1 MSTRPEEAGA
11 APVLPSWAREAPA
24 GQVLTVSQLTER
36 IRARIASD
44 PRLSSQVAV
53 TGELTNVKPHS
64 QSGHLYFALKDRT
77 SRIACVMW
85 RSNAERLDFTP
96 QDGMQVVAFGYV
108 DVYPPAGA
116 YQLYVQSLYPVGL
129 GLLYARLKELYQ
141 RLSQEGLFDE
151 ARKRP
156 IPRWPRAVGV
166 VTSPDAAALRDV
178 VAVFRRRS
186 PSTPLILSPAQVQ
199 GDGAAES
206 IVAALE
212 RIVRVPEVD
221 VVIVARGG
229 GSADELWVFN
239 DERVVRAVARCPRPV
254 ICAVGHETDVT
265 LAELAADRRAPTPS
279 AAAEM
284 AGPDEAAAR
293 LALHQQVLRL
303 HRAMTRFMARARERF
318 ERAAGHPALMRPER
332 WLGRHRQRLDEL
344 LLRADAA
351 ARRALEGP
359 RLKLAEL
366 AGRLSA
372 ASPLEVLSRGFA
384 LVQHEQTGDWVR
396 RAAAVVVGDRVRV
409 HMVDGALRC
418 RVEAHLE
425 DQAERWRRRTGLAG
439 EEGGES
445 HGPGP

>member
-1 MSTRPEEAGA
+1 MSTKTDETSA
-11 APVLPSWAREAPA
+11 APAQPPWAREAPS
-24 GQVLTVSQLTER
+24 GQVLTVSQLTEH
-36 IRARIASD
+36 IRARIAAD

-53 TGELTNVKPHS
+53 TGELTNVRAHS
-64 QSGHLYFALKDRT
+64 SSGHLYFALKDRM
-77 SRIACVMW
+77 SRIGCVMW
-85 RSNAERLDFTP
+85 RTSADRLNFTP
-96 QDGMQVVAFGYV
+96 QDGMQVVATGYV
-108 DVYPPAGA
+108 DVYPPAGV

-141 RLSQEGLFDE
+141 RLSREGLFDE

-166 VTSPDAAALRDV
+166 VTSPDGAALRDV

-186 PSTPLILSPAQVQ
+186 PHTPLVLSPAKVQ
-199 GDGAAES
+199 GDGAVES

-212 RIVRVPEVD
+212 RLARVPEVD

-229 GSADELWVFN
+229 GSAEDLWVFN
-239 DERVVRAVARCPRPV
+239 DERVVRAVASCPCPV

-293 LALHQQVLRL
+293 LALEQQQLRL
-303 HRAMTRFMARARERF
+303 QRAMARYMARARERF
-318 ERAAGHPALMRPER
+318 ERAAGHPALVRPER

-344 LLRADAA
+344 VLRADAA
-351 ARRALEGP
+351 VSRALERS
-359 RLKLAEL
+359 RLKLAAL

-372 ASPLEVLSRGFA
+372 ASPLEVLRRGYA
-384 LVQHEQTGDWVR
+384 LVQHDETGRWVR
-396 RAAAVVVGDRVRV
+396 QAAMVGVGERVRV
-409 HMVDGALRC
+409 HLADGALRC
-418 RVEAHLE
+418 RVE
-425 DQAERWRRRTGLAG
+425 ERLQGETSSPLLSGLLREGRNAPNERRA
-439 EEGGES
+439 
-445 HGPGP
+445 